1 MVYIS
6 IIYPFFATQSNL
18 QNLLHSLK
26 QKQHLKKAQKETSI
40 PTIHFQVL
48 LLLISG
54 RSNHNPNNQMFF
66 IQKNDTT
73 HSPLSAQTYMD
84 VALLHQL
91 LHGDHVDDSATPG
104 EVSWYGE
111 SRKFG

>member
-1 MVYIS
+1 
-6 IIYPFFATQSNL
+6 
-18 QNLLHSLK
+18 
-26 QKQHLKKAQKETSI
+26 
-40 PTIHFQVL
+40 
-48 LLLISG
+48 
-54 RSNHNPNNQMFF
+54 MFF

-111 SRKFG
+111 SQKFG